1 MKGQLGNLMQQAQ
14 QMQESLK
21 QAQQE
26 LGDLEA
32 TGEAGGGM
40 VKVTMNGR
48 NEVTRVNIEDGA
60 MDDREMLEDLV
71 TAAANQAVARIRE
84 ASQEKMS
91 EATGGMQLPPGLFG
105 G

>member
-60 MDDREMLEDLV
+60 MDDREMLEDLI